1 MLCLESLLDFKKQCR
16 EDKFMS
22 EKRMMIVLPTVL
34 LLGASAIAIGV
45 VPGVRDWVDQT
56 IPWLGING
64 PKPTAV
70 PLIANEAAADKE
82 NSSLPRAPMVS
93 VDSGLPM
100 ESPLAK
106 FDVQFAQAIRQVH
119 SVAPAQGIGDGLP
132 SQPSIRFAQTP
143 AFNSLPPSGLSVPS
157 SRNGTLF
164 VENAQV
170 IFWDDAF
177 VGAQADGI
185 INKMLVDDGSMVKI
199 GDPIVEIDPRLA
211 QAEVEVSKNEL
222 EAAELKAKDDSNL
235 KFSEAALEVAK
246 MEVQISNELLRDNA
260 EDRMANEKKRLEN
273 KKALFQVNVS
283 KNEKLRDT
291 ADVGVKKAK
300 LGAAEVQIDLRKINA
315 QRTGMVSEITKRQS
329 DWVRAG
335 EPIMRLTSME
345 KLRIKANVKVTDAPH
360 LLQNAPARVT
370 IFYAEGKGETVD
382 GSVTFVSPRAVNRN
396 QYQIH
401 VDVPNRLTPDGQFLF
416 REGMVANVEITPRSN

>member
-1 MLCLESLLDFKKQCR
+1 MA
-16 EDKFMS
+16 

-64 PKPTAV
+64 PKQSTVSLIPKETTA
-70 PLIANEAAADKE
+70 DRE
-82 NSSLPRAPMVS
+82 NVSLPPLSTAS

-100 ESPLAK
+100 ESPLPK
-106 FDVQFAQAIRQVH
+106 FEVQFAQATVQVP
-119 SVAPAQGIGDGLP
+119 SAAPAQGIGDGLP
-132 SQPSIRFAQTP
+132 TYPSIRLAQTP
-143 AFNSLPPSGLSVPS
+143 SFNTVPPSGLSVPS
-157 SRNGTLF
+157 SRSGTLF

-170 IFWDDAF
+170 IFPDDSF
-177 VGAQADGI
+177 IGAQADGI
-185 INKMLVDDGSMVKI
+185 IKSMLVDDGSMIKI
-199 GDPIVEIDPRLA
+199 GDPMIEIDPRLA
-211 QAEVEVSKNEL
+211 QAEVVVAQKEL
-222 EAAELKAKDDSNL
+222 EAAELKAKDDSNM
-235 KFSEAALEVAK
+235 KYSEAALEVAK
-246 MEVQISNELLRDNA
+246 MDLQKSNELLQQGA
-260 EDRMANEKKRLEN
+260 EDIMLNEKKRLES
-273 KKALFQVNVS
+273 KKAFFQVSVS
-283 KNEKLRDT
+283 KITKLVDT
-291 ADVGVKKAK
+291 ADVGVKFAK
-300 LGAAEVQIDLRKINA
+300 LGAAGVQIDLRKIVA
-315 QRTGMVSEITKRQS
+315 QRSGMVSEITKRQS

-335 EPIMRLTSME
+335 EPILRLTSME
-345 KLRIKANVKVTDAPH
+345 KLRIKANVKVTDSPH

-382 GSVTFVSPRAVNRN
+382 GSLTFVSPRAVNRN

>member
-1 MLCLESLLDFKKQCR
+1 MTQ
-16 EDKFMS
+16 
-22 EKRMMIVLPTVL
+22 KRMMIGLPAVL

-45 VPGVRDWVDQT
+45 VPGVRDWIDQT
-56 IPWLGING
+56 MPWLGING
-64 PKPTAV
+64 PKTIAESSNPKETTA
-70 PLIANEAAADKE
+70 DME
-82 NSSLPRAPMVS
+82 NRSLPPASMAPMASVAS

-100 ESPLAK
+100 ESTLAK
-106 FDVQFAQAIRQVH
+106 FDVQFAQATVQVP
-119 SVAPAQGIGDGLP
+119 SVAPAQGIADGLP
-132 SQPSIRFAQTP
+132 SYPSIRLAQAPT
-143 AFNSLPPSGLSVPS
+143 FNTVPPTGLSVPS
-157 SRNGTLF
+157 SRSKTSS

-170 IFWDDAF
+170 IFPEDSF
-177 VGAQADGI
+177 VCAQADGI
-185 INKMLVDDGSMVKI
+185 IKSLFVDDGSMVRV
-199 GDPIVEIDPRLA
+199 GDALIEIDPRLA

-235 KFSEAALEVAK
+235 KFSEAALELAK
-246 MEVQISNELLRDNA
+246 MELRISNELLQNNA
-260 EDRMANEKKRLEN
+260 EDLMAYEKKRLEN

-283 KNEKLRDT
+283 KSEKLRET

-335 EPIMRLTSME
+335 EPILRLTSME
-345 KLRIKANVKVTDAPH
+345 KLRIKANVKVTDSPH

-370 IFYAEGKGETVD
+370 ILYAEGKSETVE
-382 GSVTFVSPRAVNRN
+382 GSVTFPSPRAVNRN
-396 QYQIH
+396 EYQIH

-416 REGMVANVEITPRSN
+416 REGMVAIVEITPRGN

>member
-1 MLCLESLLDFKKQCR
+1 
-16 EDKFMS
+16 MS
-22 EKRMMIVLPTVL
+22 EKRMMIVLPVVL

-64 PKPTAV
+64 PKSTAATSNPNV
-70 PLIANEAAADKE
+70 PSGDMTRPLAVVQA
-82 NSSLPRAPMVS
+82 VS
-93 VDSGLPM
+93 VDGGIPKADAQ
-100 ESPLAK
+100 PP
-106 FDVQFAQAIRQVH
+106 FDVQFAQATVPIRTT
-119 SVAPAQGIGDGLP
+119 APAYGLGDGLP
-132 SQPSIRFAQTP
+132 TDPSKRLAQTP
-143 AFNSLPPSGLSVPS
+143 SFNTVPATGLSVPS
-157 SRNGTLF
+157 SRSGTLF

-170 IFWDDAF
+170 IFPDDSF
-177 VGAQADGI
+177 IGAQADGI
-185 INKMLVDDGSMVKI
+185 IKSMLVDDGSMIKI
-199 GDPIVEIDPRLA
+199 GDPMIEIDPRLA

-235 KFSEAALEVAK
+235 KFSEAALELAK
-246 MEVQISNELLRDNA
+246 MELRISNELLQNNA
-260 EDRMANEKKRLEN
+260 EDWMANEKKRLEN

-283 KNEKLRDT
+283 KSEKLRET

-300 LGAAEVQIDLRKINA
+300 LGASEVQIDLRKINA
-315 QRTGMVSEITKRQS
+315 QRTGMVSEVTKRQS

-335 EPIMRLTSME
+335 EPILRLTSME
-345 KLRIKANVKVTDAPH
+345 KLRIKANVKVTDSPH

-382 GSVTFVSPRAVNRN
+382 GKVTFVSPRAVNRN

-416 REGMVANVEITPRSN
+416 REGMVANVEITPRGN

>member
-1 MLCLESLLDFKKQCR
+1 
-16 EDKFMS
+16 MS
-22 EKRMMIVLPTVL
+22 EKRMMIVLPVVL

-64 PKPTAV
+64 PKSTAATSNPNV
-70 PLIANEAAADKE
+70 PSGDMTRPLAVVQA
-82 NSSLPRAPMVS
+82 VS
-93 VDSGLPM
+93 VDGGIPKADAQ
-100 ESPLAK
+100 PP
-106 FDVQFAQAIRQVH
+106 FDVQFAQATVPIRTT
-119 SVAPAQGIGDGLP
+119 APAYGLGDGLP
-132 SQPSIRFAQTP
+132 TDPSKRLAQTP
-143 AFNSLPPSGLSVPS
+143 SFNTVPATGLSVPS
-157 SRNGTLF
+157 SRSGTLF

-170 IFWDDAF
+170 IFPDDSF
-177 VGAQADGI
+177 IGAQADGI
-185 INKMLVDDGSMVKI
+185 IKSMLVDDGSMIKI
-199 GDPIVEIDPRLA
+199 GDPMIEIDPRLA

-235 KFSEAALEVAK
+235 KFSEAALELAK
-246 MEVQISNELLRDNA
+246 MELRISNELLQNNA
-260 EDRMANEKKRLEN
+260 EDLMAYEKKRLEN

-283 KNEKLRDT
+283 KSEKLRET

-315 QRTGMVSEITKRQS
+315 QRTGMVSEVTKRQS

-335 EPIMRLTSME
+335 EPILRLTSME
-345 KLRIKANVKVTDAPH
+345 KLRIKANVKVTDSPH
-360 LLQNAPARVT
+360 FLQNAPARVT

-416 REGMVANVEITPRSN
+416 REGMVANVEITPRGN

>member
-1 MLCLESLLDFKKQCR
+1 
-16 EDKFMS
+16 MS
-22 EKRMMIVLPTVL
+22 EKRMMIVLPVVL

-64 PKPTAV
+64 PKSTAATSNPNV
-70 PLIANEAAADKE
+70 PSGDMTRPLAVVQA
-82 NSSLPRAPMVS
+82 VS
-93 VDSGLPM
+93 VDGGIPKADAQ
-100 ESPLAK
+100 PP
-106 FDVQFAQAIRQVH
+106 FDVQFAQATVPIRTT
-119 SVAPAQGIGDGLP
+119 APAYGLGDGLP
-132 SQPSIRFAQTP
+132 TDPSKRLAQTP
-143 AFNSLPPSGLSVPS
+143 SFNTVPATGLSVPS
-157 SRNGTLF
+157 SRSGTLF

-170 IFWDDAF
+170 IFPDDSF
-177 VGAQADGI
+177 IGAQADGI
-185 INKMLVDDGSMVKI
+185 IKSMLVDDGSMIKI
-199 GDPIVEIDPRLA
+199 GDPMIEIDPRLA

-235 KFSEAALEVAK
+235 KFSEAALELAK
-246 MEVQISNELLRDNA
+246 MELRISNELLQNNA
-260 EDRMANEKKRLEN
+260 EDLMAYEKKRLEN

-283 KNEKLRDT
+283 KSEKLRET

-335 EPIMRLTSME
+335 EPILRLTSME
-345 KLRIKANVKVTDAPH
+345 KLRIKANVKVTDSPH

-370 IFYAEGKGETVD
+370 ILYAEGKSETVE
-382 GSVTFVSPRAVNRN
+382 GSVTFPSPRAVNRN
-396 QYQIH
+396 EYQIH

-416 REGMVANVEITPRSN
+416 REGMVAIVEITPRGN